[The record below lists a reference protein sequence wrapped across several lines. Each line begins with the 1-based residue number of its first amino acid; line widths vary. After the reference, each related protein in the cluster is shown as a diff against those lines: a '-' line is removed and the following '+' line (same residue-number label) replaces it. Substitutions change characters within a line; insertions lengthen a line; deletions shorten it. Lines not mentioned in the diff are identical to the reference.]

1 MTNDLTLTA
10 QHILAAPLY
19 SINILA
25 ILKGIPSVLRL
36 FNVTSIQEFILIRRE
51 TLEYLICP

>member
-10 QHILAAPLY
+10 QHILAALLY

-25 ILKGIPSVLRL
+25 ILTGIPSVLRL
-36 FNVTSIQEFILIRRE
+36 FNVTSIQVYID
-51 TLEYLICP
+51 